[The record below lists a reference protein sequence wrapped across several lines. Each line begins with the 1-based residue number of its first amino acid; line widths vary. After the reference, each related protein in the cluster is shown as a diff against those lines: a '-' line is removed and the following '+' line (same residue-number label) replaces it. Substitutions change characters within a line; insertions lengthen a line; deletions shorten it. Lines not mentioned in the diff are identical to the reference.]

1 MSTMNATDLA
11 SKFPSLAQPLSSS
24 APLLGLY
31 FAASWCPDCTEVT
44 PAVNKIYESQA
55 SGDTKTL
62 DLVYVAS
69 DSTADQM
76 KNYVPSSWLAI
87 PFDQVEERSNL
98 KRHFGACAGKE
109 TEALGVDRKFGI
121 PTLIILES
129 STGRVIS
136 TSGVEDVMGPNGGE
150 QVLDRW
156 KAML

>member
-1 MSTMNATDLA
+1 MDAAALA
-11 SKFPSLAQPLSSS
+11 SKFPSLSGPLSSS

-44 PAVNKIYESQA
+44 PAVHKIYESQGE
-55 SGDTKTL
+55 SNKKVL

-76 KNYVPSSWLAI
+76 KNYVPSQWDVI

-109 TEALGVDRKFGI
+109 TQALGVDRKYGI
-121 PTLIILES
+121 PTLIILDS
-129 STGRVIS
+129 STGRVIT
-136 TSGVEDVMGPNGGE
+136 TSGVEDVTGPDGGS
-150 QVLDRW
+150 QLLNRW